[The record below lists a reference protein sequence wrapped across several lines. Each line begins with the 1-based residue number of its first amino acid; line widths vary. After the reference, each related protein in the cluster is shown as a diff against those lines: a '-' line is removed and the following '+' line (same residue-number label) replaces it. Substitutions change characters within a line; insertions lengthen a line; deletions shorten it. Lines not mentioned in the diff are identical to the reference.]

1 MRYLYILFLL
11 FIALWAQ
18 CQEISIRPINWS
30 ALTGLQSF
38 TWGSI
43 EDGYIIFG
51 GRVDGLHRRQP
62 FASFDI
68 AGHNTQIQW
77 IHPASQQILTI
88 NTTDF
93 PLSVQEQMHSTNAC
107 FTQVGNKLMV
117 VGGYGFSEIQQEHKT
132 FNQILIFDLG
142 VLKNCIING
151 FSAASSLIFQAV
163 DDQFAVTGGKL
174 LLMNEVYYLT
184 VGHRFDGKYN
194 PIGPD
199 HGPGF
204 TQQYTESI
212 RRFTIDESFNITWL
226 ENWSDSSLLH
236 RRDLNVVP
244 MLSGNG
250 EEACTIYS
258 GVFQPALDI
267 PYLNAIK
274 VTANGFN
281 EISSFAQYYNH
292 YHCATMA
299 LYDSIQFSNTHYF
312 FGGISQYY
320 DSLGQLVQNNNVP
333 FVKSIAKVVHSSDGS
348 VSEFLLPI
356 HMPGYLGAG
365 SEFLP
370 VYNIPI
376 YQNGVIKKNLLVG
389 DSVLIGYIYGG
400 INSSAKNIFW
410 NNEGD
415 LSSAANLWM
424 EIYYHNDGSS
434 AIQNI
439 QSHNGV
445 MLQVYPNPFSNDIHV
460 QFTMEKSES
469 QEVEIVW
476 YKASGEQIQSSTH
489 SNLKSGRNEVIFKNK
504 ENWVSGTYI
513 VEMKIDQSII
523 RQRVVFEP

>member
-1 MRYLYILFLL
+1 
-11 FIALWAQ
+11 
-18 CQEISIRPINWS
+18 
-30 ALTGLQSF
+30 
-38 TWGSI
+38 
-43 EDGYIIFG
+43 
-51 GRVDGLHRRQP
+51 
-62 FASFDI
+62 
-68 AGHNTQIQW
+68 
-77 IHPASQQILTI
+77 
-88 NTTDF
+88 
-93 PLSVQEQMHSTNAC
+93 
-107 FTQVGNKLMV
+107 
-117 VGGYGFSEIQQEHKT
+117 
-132 FNQILIFDLG
+132 
-142 VLKNCIING
+142 
-151 FSAASSLIFQAV
+151 
-163 DDQFAVTGGKL
+163 
-174 LLMNEVYYLT
+174 
-184 VGHRFDGKYN
+184 
-194 PIGPD
+194 
-199 HGPGF
+199 
-204 TQQYTESI
+204 
-212 RRFTIDESFNITWL
+212 
-226 ENWSDSSLLH
+226 
-236 RRDLNVVP
+236 

-250 EEACTIYS
+250 DEEFTIYS
-258 GVFQPALDI
+258 GVFQPTLDI

-274 VTANGFN
+274 VTSDGFD
-281 EISSFAQYYNH
+281 EISNFAQYYNH

-356 HMPGYLGAG
+356 QMPGFLGAG

-370 VYNIPI
+370 VSNIPM

-415 LSSAANLWM
+415 LSSAANLWL

-476 YKASGEQIQSSTH
+476 YNASGEQIQSSTH

-513 VEMKIDQSII
+513 LEMKIDQSII